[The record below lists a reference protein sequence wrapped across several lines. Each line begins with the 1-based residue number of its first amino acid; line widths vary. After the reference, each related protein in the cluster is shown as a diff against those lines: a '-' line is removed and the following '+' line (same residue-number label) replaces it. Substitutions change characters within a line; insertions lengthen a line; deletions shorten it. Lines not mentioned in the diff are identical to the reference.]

1 MIRTVIIDLDGPILD
16 GKWRHYACYKDI
28 LLSHG
33 YQPLEIDEY
42 WSLKREHV
50 DLSTLLA
57 ASRAGSLCEAFSRQW
72 LELIEQPR
80 FLVFDRLQ
88 PGSREVLRQW
98 RTAGLQLILATMR
111 HDPLCLSG
119 QLESLGLLSLFARVV
134 LCPSE
139 LGGVDKALRVQDVVR
154 PLSAKDSIW
163 IGDSEADIEA
173 ARTIGLR
180 VIAVTCGIRSEE
192 YLIRLHPD
200 ILAGDLKSVELSSF
214 L

>member
-1 MIRTVIIDLDGPILD
+1 VIGTVIIDLDGPILD
-16 GKWRHYACYKDI
+16 GKFRHYACYKDI

-33 YQPLEIDEY
+33 CKPLEIEEY

-57 ASRAGSLCEAFSRQW
+57 ASQANSFREAFNEQW
-72 LELIEQPR
+72 LELIEQPH
-80 FLVFDRLQ
+80 FLALDRLQ
-88 PGSREVLRQW
+88 PGSKEVLQQW
-98 RTAGLQLILATMR
+98 RVTGLRLILATMR
-111 HDPLCLSG
+111 HDPLSLSV
-119 QLESLGLLSLFARVV
+119 QLDSLDLVGLFTHVV
-134 LCPSE
+134 ACPSE
-139 LGGVDKALRVQDVVR
+139 LGGVGKALRVKASAG
-154 PLSAKDSIW
+154 PLSTKESIW

-192 YLIRLHPD
+192 YLVRLRPD
-200 ILAGDLKSVELSSF
+200 ILAGDLTSVDLSSF